1 MAIWE
6 HSAGII
12 PFRRH
17 KNKREYLMLLS
28 NFAKNAYWEFPKG
41 LIEKG
46 ERAAEA
52 AAREFQEESGI
63 ERWLPVPGFKRVVK
77 YFYKRD
83 GNLIGKTVTYFLGEV
98 NSTRVRISEES
109 QDYKWVTKEEAGKL
123 KTQRSLLELLDAAD
137 QFLDELTVKEKRVG
151 QS

>member
-1 MAIWE
+1 
-6 HSAGII
+6 
-12 PFRRH
+12 
-17 KNKREYLMLLS
+17 MLLS

-46 ERAAEA
+46 ESAAEA

-63 ERWLPVPGFKRVVK
+63 ERSIPVPGFKRVLK

-98 NSTRVRISEES
+98 KSSRVRISAES
-109 QDYKWVTKEEAGKL
+109 QDYKWVTKEEASKL
-123 KTQRSLLELLDAAD
+123 KTHRSLLELLNAAD
-137 QFLDELTVKEKRVG
+137 GFLNDKNN
-151 QS
+151 